1 MSMKEKPKRSVHQ
14 KRGTTASVDLEVT
27 EGELFCGPNDV
38 SKVIKPRNPFSSKRD
53 YGYVLIVGGSDVY
66 SGAPALAALAALR
79 TGAGVCFVA
88 APDAVANVIRS
99 FSPDLIVYP
108 LRGEFISAVHADYV
122 REILGRV
129 NSVVIG
135 PGIGTHPET
144 RRAVWAIVDAVKD
157 AGLPM
162 VIDADAITSL
172 KGNLHRIRDSRVV
185 LTPNSGEFRAVSGV
199 KAADDWQAKARPAME
214 FARRVGC
221 TLLLKGHHTVITDGD
236 ALKVNTTG
244 NPGMATGGSGDVL
257 SGIIATFLAQGQPP
271 LVAAAAGAYVH
282 GRAGD
287 LVAKEK
293 GFHAMASDIVEKVP
307 AVLKPFDRT
316 L

>member
-1 MSMKEKPKRSVHQ
+1 
-14 KRGTTASVDLEVT
+14 
-27 EGELFCGPNDV
+27 
-38 SKVIKPRNPFSSKRD
+38 
-53 YGYVLIVGGSDVY
+53 
-66 SGAPALAALAALR
+66 LAALR

-88 APDAVANVIRS
+88 APDAVANVVRS

-108 LRGEFISAVHADYV
+108 LRGRFVTAVHADYV
-122 REILGRV
+122 RGILGRV

-144 RRAVWAIVDAVKD
+144 RRAVWAIVDAVKE

-172 KGNLHRIRDSRVV
+172 KSNLHRIRGSRAI
-185 LTPNSGEFRAVSGV
+185 LTPNSGEFRAVSGL
-199 KAADDWQAKARPAME
+199 KAADDWREKAKPAMQ
-214 FARRVGC
+214 FARKVGC

-236 ALKVNTTG
+236 ALKVNRTG
-244 NPGMATGGSGDVL
+244 NPCMATGGSGDVL

-271 LVAAAAGAYVH
+271 LLAAAAGAHVH
-282 GRAGD
+282 GLAGD
-287 LVAKEK
+287 LVMKER
-293 GFHAMASDIVEKVP
+293 GFHALASDIVEKIP

>member
-1 MSMKEKPKRSVHQ
+1 MSVKEKTKRNEHQ
-14 KRGTTASVDLEVT
+14 KRGTTVSVDFGVAER
-27 EGELFCGPNDV
+27 ELFCGPDDV
-38 SKVIKPRNPFSSKRD
+38 RKVIKPRNRFSSKRD

-79 TGAGVCFVA
+79 TGAGVSFVA

-108 LRGEFISAVHADYV
+108 LRGSFVTVAHVDYV

-129 NSVVIG
+129 NSVVLG

-144 RRAVWAIVDAVKD
+144 RRAVWGIVEAVKE

-172 KGNLHRIRDSRVV
+172 KGNLHRIRDSRLV
-185 LTPNSGEFRAVSGV
+185 LTPNSGEFRAISGL
-199 KAADDWQAKARPAME
+199 KAADDWRDKARPAMG
-214 FARRVGC
+214 FARKVGC
-221 TLLLKGHHTVITDGD
+221 TLLLKGHHTVITDGEV
-236 ALKVNTTG
+236 LRVNRTG

-257 SGIIATFLAQGQPP
+257 SGIVAAFLAQGQPP
-271 LVAAAAGAYVH
+271 LLAAAAGAYVH

-287 LVAKEK
+287 LVMKER
-293 GFHAMASDIVEKVP
+293 GFHGIASDILEKVP

>member
-1 MSMKEKPKRSVHQ
+1 MSAKEKTKRDEQ
-14 KRGTTASVDLEVT
+14 KRKPVSADFGVAGRAS
-27 EGELFCGPNDV
+27 FCGPDDV
-38 SKVIKPRNPFSSKRD
+38 RKVTKPRNRFSSKRD

-79 TGAGVCFVA
+79 TGAGVSFVA
-88 APDAVANVIRS
+88 APEAVANVIRS

-108 LRGEFISAVHADYV
+108 LRGSFVTSAHVDYV
-122 REILGRV
+122 RGILGRV
-129 NSVVIG
+129 NSVVLG

-144 RRAVWAIVDAVKD
+144 RRAVWGIVDAVKE

-172 KGNLHRIRDSRVV
+172 KGNLHRIRDSRIV
-185 LTPNSGEFRAVSGV
+185 LTPNSGEFRAVSRL
-199 KAADDWQAKARPAME
+199 KAADDWRERAKPAME
-214 FARRVGC
+214 FARKVGC
-221 TLLLKGHHTVITDGD
+221 TLLLKGHHTVITDGEV
-236 ALKVNTTG
+236 LRVNTTG

-271 LVAAAAGAYVH
+271 LLAAAAGAFVH

-287 LVAKEK
+287 LVTRER
-293 GFHAMASDIVEKVP
+293 GFHGMASDIVEKVP